1 MTAAKAIV
9 LMAALKKAAGRPSVR
24 PANEAD
30 ANQIS
35 ATEATALMEALKEAV
50 EVKKTVQ
57 VSKTDLTRDRRV
69 PSERSV
75 VINHWDF
82 LNSGGEPGWYLE
94 RAARDQGRDEGDREP
109 TTIVIMKAMVVT
121 RIYDPVKG

>member
-1 MTAAKAIV
+1 MAALKEAVEVKKNSSFSPVLSYITSGRMTAAKAIV

-57 VSKTDLTRDRRV
+57 SSNPVLSRDRRGL
-69 PSERSV
+69 SECSV
-75 VINHWDF
+75 VIKHRDFWDF
-82 LNSGGEPGWYLE
+82 LCSPLPG
-94 RAARDQGRDEGDREP
+94 P
-109 TTIVIMKAMVVT
+109 
-121 RIYDPVKG
+121 